1 MFTTAEKRRLRT
13 SLPESV
19 TASYT
24 GVVDGSEVTRTT
36 TVAPAYRWV
45 GADSEGTESEEFDD
59 YPIVLLDWDS
69 QGEPVPGEELLNRFA
84 ERVFE
89 EPDLD
94 EIDAPGPL
102 FDAEIDDEAFI
113 ETSETRQQA
122 SLSITPVVETKWV
135 DGVPPQ
141 PRAEAFAR
149 ACWRWV
155 RFRGSQQLNSIGPDG
170 ERPMVVDGQGEP
182 TPARM
187 MNTYRVPMSAQI
199 RYTASFVEVRAAAT
213 PEAEVTQ

>member
-13 SLPESV
+13 SLPQSV

-24 GVVDGSEVTRTT
+24 GTVDGSEVTRTT

-45 GADSEGTESEEFDD
+45 GSDSEGTDSEAFDD

-69 QGEPVPGEELLNRFA
+69 QGEVVPGEELLNRFA
-84 ERVFE
+84 DRDFG
-89 EPDLD
+89 P
-94 EIDAPGPL
+94 IDPADVDGSGPL
-102 FDAEIDDEAFI
+102 YDPAIDDEVFI
-113 ETSETRQQA
+113 ETFETRQQG

-155 RFRGSQQLNSIGPDG
+155 TFRGSRQLNSIGPDD
-170 ERPMVVDGQGEP
+170 ERPMVIEPQGEP

-187 MNTYRVPMSAQI
+187 ANTYRVPMSALL

-213 PEAEVTQ
+213 PEAEVT